1 MEGGENSESLIIQSE
16 NQPQELDKSP
26 PKENQKKKNGGRKRE
41 FKGARKNSI
50 PHNIISDE
58 PRKRF
63 ILEIS
68 VAKNPPAPVYWY
80 NNSAFEKIENS
91 ISLMRAELIYSRVV
105 SHAQSKPL
113 LN

>member
-1 MEGGENSESLIIQSE
+1 MEVAEEVKDGLIQSE
-16 NQPQELDKSP
+16 EEANKKELKGEGDKS
-26 PKENQKKKNGGRKRE
+26 
-41 FKGARKNSI
+41 I
-50 PHNIISDE
+50 PQRSISDLK
-58 PRKRF
+58 KRF

-68 VAKNPPAPVYWY
+68 VAKDPPAPVYWY

-91 ISLMRAELIYSRVV
+91 ISLMRAELIYSRIV